1 METKLEYLLNS
12 GNILN
17 MSDIQKYRRNK
28 KSEKDGYLRS
38 N

>member
-17 MSDIQKYRRNK
+17 MSDIQKYCRNK